1 MLALFLVYL
10 SALGQRR
17 VLMLEKNN
25 LNKSAYYEAGD
36 ELIFYRKGKRKKTK
50 DTILSLE
57 DSMIVFRGYRVP
69 LTQVTALHIDDKTR
83 WWLRFK
89 PAQLLLIGG
98 AGYVAIDAVNGQGFN
113 QNTLAIGGAM
123 MGAGLLFRLF
133 IPNKLT
139 IGKRTKLSILTL

>member
-83 WWLRFK
+83 
-89 PAQLLLIGG
+89 
-98 AGYVAIDAVNGQGFN
+98 
-113 QNTLAIGGAM
+113 
-123 MGAGLLFRLF
+123 
-133 IPNKLT
+133 
-139 IGKRTKLSILTL
+139 